1 MVVGGCWWFLMV
13 LCVFVVA
20 FDVFKLFLVVH
31 GGFGGSGLVL
41 GSSRWLLGVLGDFCW
56 FLVVHSGS

>member
-20 FDVFKLFLVVH
+20 FDVFKLFSVVH
-31 GGFGGSGLVL
+31 GCFGGSGLVL
-41 GSSRWLLGVLGDFCW
+41 GSFRWLLEVFGDSW
-56 FLVVHSGS
+56 